1 MSISSMVHNLTYKY
15 LQNYSKSDTAKKKV
29 LEQFERSIKILP
41 KFIKICDTS
50 FSHINMMVVQDG
62 EPMNIHVDEDDI
74 FTAVLHVGN
83 VIKGGETNFYDG
95 VSADKPGNIV
105 HHEHLYMEKYRL
117 VISIKYTI
125 V

>member
-41 KFIKICDTS
+41 KSIKICDTS

-74 FTAVLHVGN
+74 FTAVLHIN
-83 VIKGGETNFYDG
+83 LPIY
-95 VSADKPGNIV
+95 S
-105 HHEHLYMEKYRL
+105 EK
-117 VISIKYTI
+117 IHMF
-125 V
+125 